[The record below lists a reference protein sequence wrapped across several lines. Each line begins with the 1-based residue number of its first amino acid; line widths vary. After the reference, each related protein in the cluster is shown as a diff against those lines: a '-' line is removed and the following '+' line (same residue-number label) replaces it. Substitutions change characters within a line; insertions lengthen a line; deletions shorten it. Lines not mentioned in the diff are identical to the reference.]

1 MVFLR
6 ILSGASSASLDDTVC
21 KSIDGTVIIISGCDG
36 CGKNA
41 EGRLR
46 YFFKSRQVENM
57 EKESRFLMVIVTEKE
72 NSLMTFEDAFQKN
85 QGAFVGDNEVNQ

>member
-1 MVFLR
+1 MPVSGRQHREWLYSVCITKQTKQHTLGKMVFLR

-21 KSIDGTVIIISGCDG
+21 KSIDGTVIIIPGCDG

-46 YFFKSRQVENM
+46 YFFEAGR
-57 EKESRFLMVIVTEKE
+57 
-72 NSLMTFEDAFQKN
+72 
-85 QGAFVGDNEVNQ
+85 

>member
-21 KSIDGTVIIISGCDG
+21 KSIEGTVIIIPGCDG

-46 YFFKSRQVENM
+46 YFLKQAGREYG
-57 EKESRFLMVIVTEKE
+57 KRK
-72 NSLMTFEDAFQKN
+72 A
-85 QGAFVGDNEVNQ
+85 